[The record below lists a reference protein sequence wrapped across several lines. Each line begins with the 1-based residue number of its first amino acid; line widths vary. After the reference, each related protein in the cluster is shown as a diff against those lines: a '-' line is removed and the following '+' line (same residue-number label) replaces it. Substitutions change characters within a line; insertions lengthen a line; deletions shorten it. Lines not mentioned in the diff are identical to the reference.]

1 MSGYGRPD
9 ESWDT
14 LVEASVQFL
23 QQRAALR
30 RIPSYTEL
38 SVTLA
43 HRTGLPA
50 FDFSQQSERAAM
62 GHLLGMIVERTYP
75 SVGAMLSSLVIYL
88 DANDAGPGFYSLDAQ
103 GLAEHMG
110 LLPKGAPKAAKER
123 FWVEQ
128 TKQVFAHYARSH

>member
-30 RIPSYTEL
+30 RITSYTEL

-50 FDFSQQSERAAM
+50 FDFPQQSERAAM

-88 DANDAGPGFYSLDAQ
+88 DANDAGPGFYSL
-103 GLAEHMG
+103 AEHMG
-110 LLPKGAPKAAKER
+110 LLPKGAPKTAKER

-128 TKQVFAHYARSH
+128 TKQVFAHYARVY